1 MTKQS
6 VFIKRINDYKKCMK
20 IFDCVNYIFLD
31 EILNFKFNKISKYS
45 KSKYIF
51 RKIVNDF
58 RLVNEILNKKDV
70 INSGV
75 LLRSL
80 YENIMYIIATSYDK
94 TLVVDLNVMPKK
106 FKTILEENCNEL
118 FSNYYETDDFEA
130 LYKYLCKIIHP
141 CSLKE
146 LLSYFEKTVKYKPY
160 LISNMKYIMITLEY
174 MFLNFLNKKIG
185 IESSFDLNLIDV
197 CTYVNLININ
207 CFLNDLD
214 KTQKFTKQYMFFDT
228 NNKYITD
235 SRKDLEI
242 LYNDII
248 NNSDLIEININQL
261 LKETDNQLNCSKYK
275 DVVYNILNNKI

>member
-6 VFIKRINDYKKCMK
+6 AFIKKINNYKKFTK

-31 EILNFKFNKISKYS
+31 EILNFKFNKIGQYS

-51 RKIVNDF
+51 KKLVNDF
-58 RLVNEILNKKDV
+58 RLVNYVLDKKDI

-80 YENIMYIIATSYDK
+80 YENIMYLIATSYDK
-94 TLVVDLNVMPKK
+94 TLVVDLDVMPKK
-106 FKTILEENCNEL
+106 FKKILEDNCSEL
-118 FSNYYETDDFEA
+118 FTNYFEKEDFEA
-130 LYKYLCKIIHP
+130 LYKYLSKIIHP

-146 LLSYFEKTVKYKPY
+146 LLSYFEKTIKYKPY

-197 CTYVNLININ
+197 CTYVNLLNIN
-207 CFLNDLD
+207 CFLNDVD
-214 KTQKFTKQYMFFDT
+214 KTQKFIKQYMFYDT

-235 SRKDLEI
+235 TQKSLEA
-242 LYNDII
+242 LYNNII
-248 NNSDLIEININQL
+248 TNADLIEININQL
-261 LKETDNQLNCSKYK
+261 LKETDNQINCSKYK
-275 DVVYNILNNKI
+275 EVVYNILNNKI

>member
-6 VFIKRINDYKKCMK
+6 VFIKKINNYKKCTK

-51 RKIVNDF
+51 KKIVNDF
-58 RLVNEILNKKDV
+58 RLVNYVLDKKDV

-80 YENIMYIIATSYDK
+80 YENIMYLIATSHDK
-94 TLVVDLNVMPKK
+94 TLVVDLDVMPKK
-106 FKTILEENCNEL
+106 FKKILEDNCSEL
-118 FSNYYETDDFEA
+118 FTNYFEKEDFEA

-146 LLSYFEKTVKYKPY
+146 LLSYFEKTIKYKPY

-185 IESSFDLNLIDV
+185 IENSFDLNLIDV
-197 CTYVNLININ
+197 STYVNLLNIN
-207 CFLNDLD
+207 CFLNDVD
-214 KTQKFTKQYMFFDT
+214 KTQKFIKQYMFYDT

-235 SRKDLEI
+235 TQKDLEA

-248 NNSDLIEININQL
+248 TNADLIEININQL
-261 LKETDNQLNCSKYK
+261 LKETDNQINCSKYK
-275 DVVYNILNNKI
+275 EVVHNILNNKI